1 LSENEGPPRVFDI
14 KAGRRTLTAADPV
27 PDDLRDAHAKIARRR
42 VH

>member
-1 LSENEGPPRVFDI
+1 MASIFARQCGDERLD
-14 KAGRRTLTAADPV
+14 RRTLTAADPV